1 MAINVNGYMC
11 IYIYSRVESNEG
23 SKYVLSENTLQ
34 EAQVLMT
41 GRRNKKEKI
50 IDEKKC
56 LCCTK
61 IVSVSGLSGQHN
73 VQTARGHEAG
83 SI

>member
-1 MAINVNGYMC
+1 MNGY
-11 IYIYSRVESNEG
+11 ILSRVTKVVNIRE
-23 SKYVLSENTLQ
+23 VMLSENTLQ

-41 GRRNKKEKI
+41 GRRKKKKI